1 MAPMRAR
8 HLTTLALAV
17 VLLPALARPVWA
29 KPKVAVLGLEV
40 TGKSG
45 NDPKAISAAKS
56 LTHAL
61 RHEANRPAGPF
72 DLAPGSNKDLLEMKM
87 LSGCSDEGHSCM
99 ADIGKQLGAAKLIY
113 GRLERASGGYKVALN
128 LLDTSSGSLEK
139 QSSEVIP
146 LGDMAGSSLEHS
158 ARTLYGRLT
167 GAPQEGVLDI
177 TANAERG
184 TVYVDGKIR
193 TTLSAG
199 SARVTGLSEGMHS
212 VSIEAPGY
220 DRFKTDVGITGGQT
234 ESLKASMTESA
245 GGGGG
250 GEGEGR
256 PGHAWRVAFVSGMI
270 ATGVAGAAWTYSGFK
285 VLSAEDDVSVASE
298 AYTGGGLKD
307 YIQNGQYTD
316 ACAAFKD
323 SSKVPGGDMA
333 DFNAAARK
341 VEDACD
347 SGSRYRNLTNVFI
360 ATTGVAALF
369 TAFAYYEG
377 YIAPR
382 HVSAREREE
391 ARRRRKHHK
400 QGPTVVV
407 TPAVGPGLVGA
418 GLEITF

>member
-1 MAPMRAR
+1 MRAR
-8 HLTTLALAV
+8 HLVTLALAV

-45 NDPKAISAAKS
+45 NNPKAISAAKS

-61 RHEANRPAGPF
+61 RHEANRPTSPF
-72 DLAPGSNKDLLEMKM
+72 ELAAGSNKDLLEMKM

-99 ADIGKQLGAAKLIY
+99 ADIGKQLGANKLIY
-113 GRLERASGGYKVALN
+113 GRLERGSGGYKVSIN
-128 LLDTSSGSLEK
+128 LLDTSSTELEK
-139 QSSEVIP
+139 QSSELVAF
-146 LGDMAGSSLEHS
+146 GDMEGSSLERR
-158 ARTLYGRLT
+158 ARTLYGKLT
-167 GAPQEGVLDI
+167 GAPQEGMLDI

-220 DRFKTDVGITGGQT
+220 EGFKTDVGITGGQT
-234 ESLKASMTESA
+234 ETLQASLTQS
-245 GGGGG
+245 GGGG
-250 GEGEGR
+250 GEGEGQ

-298 AYTGGGLKD
+298 AYGGGGLKD

-323 SSKVPGGDMA
+323 SSKVPAGDMNE
-333 DFNAAARK
+333 FGMAARK
-341 VEDACD
+341 VESACD
-347 SGSRYRNLTNVFI
+347 SGNRYRTLTNVFI

-377 YIAPR
+377 YIAPK